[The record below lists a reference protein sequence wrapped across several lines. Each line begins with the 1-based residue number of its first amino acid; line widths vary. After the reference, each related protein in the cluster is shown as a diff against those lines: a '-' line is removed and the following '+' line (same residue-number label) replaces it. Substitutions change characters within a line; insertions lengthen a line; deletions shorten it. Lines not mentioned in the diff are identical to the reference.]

1 VTELELLI
9 GLLGVVA
16 GTAWLARAVGLPYP
30 IALVAA
36 GLVIGLTPGLPMLVV
51 DPDVILLVF
60 LPPLIHAAAW
70 TTSPRRLRAEAR
82 TVGLLAVV
90 LVGVTMACVAA
101 VAHAVVPALG
111 WPAAFVL
118 GAVVA
123 PTDTVAA
130 TAIFRRLGV
139 PERIVALVE
148 GESLLNDGTALVL
161 YRIAVGAAATGGFQL
176 AEAAGDLLL
185 VGTGGALLGL
195 AVAAGV
201 RWVRVR
207 IDDATIEI
215 TVTLLTP
222 YLAFIPAEEL
232 GLSGVLA
239 AVSSGLYLGWRSA
252 EDFAPSTRLQAYS
265 FWTVFTF
272 VLESLLFILIG
283 LQAPAVLGALEDQPL
298 GGLLLAAAA
307 VSGTVIA
314 VRLLFVLGA
323 GALESRWD
331 ARRERRSFN
340 SRERSVV
347 GWSGMRGAVSLAA
360 ALAIPLETTA
370 GAPFPG
376 RELVL
381 FLALAVIGVTLSL
394 QGLTLPALVSRLGVQ
409 ETRSSAR
416 GKAVARFRTV
426 EAALE
431 RVTDLSFD
439 AEVPSAAL
447 ERAREMY
454 ALRAQ
459 QLAGEC
465 STGVPE
471 GRESDVAAWTRLRR
485 HLLAVERAA
494 LLDLRR
500 EGRVGMGVMREVER
514 DLDLEEERL
523 NRASPVPESTRPP
536 AARARSGPD
545 A

>member
-1 VTELELLI
+1 MTELELLI

-16 GTAWLARAVGLPYP
+16 ATAWLARGIGLPYP

-36 GLVIGLTPGLPMLVV
+36 GLLIGVTPGLPPLVV
-51 DPDVILLVF
+51 EPDVILLVF

-70 TTSPRRLRAEAR
+70 GTSPRRLRAEAR
-82 TVGLLAVV
+82 TVGLLAVA
-90 LVGVTMACVAA
+90 LVGLTMACVAV
-101 VAHAVVPALG
+101 VAHAAVPGLG

-139 PERIVALVE
+139 PERVVALVE

-161 YRIAVGAAATGGFQL
+161 YRIAVGAVVTGGFAL
-176 AEAAGDLLL
+176 AEAAGDLLI
-185 VGTGGALLGL
+185 VGAGGALLGL
-195 AVAAGV
+195 GVAAGV
-201 RWVRVR
+201 RWVRAR

-232 GLSGVLA
+232 HLSGVLA

-252 EDFAPSTRLQAYS
+252 EDFTPSTRIQAYS
-265 FWTVFTF
+265 FWTVFIF

-283 LQAPAVLGALEDQPL
+283 LQAPVVLSALADQPV
-298 GGLLLAAAA
+298 GELLMAAAA
-307 VSGTVIA
+307 VSATVIV

-323 GALESRWD
+323 GALESAWD
-331 ARRERRSFN
+331 ARRERRSF
-340 SRERSVV
+340 SARERAVV

-360 ALAIPLETTA
+360 ALAIPLETQA

-381 FLALAVIGVTLSL
+381 FLALAVIGVTLAL
-394 QGLTLPALVSRLGVQ
+394 QGLTLPALVRRLGVQ

-439 AEVPSAAL
+439 SDVPSQVL

-465 STGVPE
+465 RTGMPE
-471 GRESDVAAWTRLRR
+471 GPESDVAAWTRLRR

-523 NRASPVPESTRPP
+523 NRAVPLDAAPPP
-536 AARARSGPD
+536 AAGARSGGGQ
-545 A
+545 